1 MSGSQGPATRPKEVD
16 IVAGT
21 AKGDFGTLVQSW
33 QSAIEAARER
43 LSDAFRWRAGFARVN
58 RIEHPAQAF

>member
-21 AKGDFGTLVQSW
+21 AKGDFGNFGSELAVGHRSST
-33 QSAIEAARER
+33 
-43 LSDAFRWRAGFARVN
+43 
-58 RIEHPAQAF
+58 